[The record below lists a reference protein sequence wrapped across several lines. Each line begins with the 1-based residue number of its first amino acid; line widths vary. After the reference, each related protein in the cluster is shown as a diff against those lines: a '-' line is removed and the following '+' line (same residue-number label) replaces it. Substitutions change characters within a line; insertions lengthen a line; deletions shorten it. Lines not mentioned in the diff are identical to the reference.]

1 MYPLVRKI
9 HFATAFFLLAFVVMY
24 FVTGYVVTRETWF
37 PDGEKRIETRIVTV
51 PPGDVPTGQ
60 ISADALSARIQQLA
74 GTAGKRFPA
83 QTNSAGRLAFD
94 YLRPGYYAAVEIVS
108 NDPQDYR
115 LEVKETFQ
123 DWKRTAI
130 NYHRLH
136 GYGGGWFYNLWA
148 FIYDLASLAM
158 IVFAVTG
165 VLMWHRLTKRRLAGW
180 LVLAAGGLLT
190 VSTVMYY
197 LLVR

>member
-1 MYPLVRKI
+1 MHTLVRKI
-9 HFATAFFLLAFVVMY
+9 HFVTAFFLLAFVVMY

-37 PDGEKRIETRIVTV
+37 PDGEKRTETRMVSV
-51 PPGDVPTGQ
+51 PPEDVPNDQ
-60 ISADALSARIQQLA
+60 ISAAALAARIQQLA

-83 QTNSAGRLAFD
+83 RTNAAGRLAFD

-115 LEVKETFQ
+115 LEVNETFQ

-136 GYGGGWFYNLWA
+136 GYGGGWFYSLWA
-148 FIYDLASLAM
+148 LIYDLASLAM

-165 VLMWHRLTKRRLAGW
+165 VLLWYRLSKRRLAGW
-180 LVLAAGGLLT
+180 LVLAAGGGLT
-190 VSTVMYY
+190 VSTVVYY
-197 LLVR
+197 LLAH